1 MEKQCMNIKSKHY
14 KNIQCSNKATIKD
27 YCKKHS
33 KNPIQFSSVLN
44 ISASLIQK
52 FWLKYVDRKRFSRQG
67 PAIHCRS
74 LANNTSEI
82 YSLESVEKIPKTY
95 FFSFSDSQK
104 NIWAFDIRTLSY
116 LLSKSISVQN
126 PYTREYFDS
135 EVLEKIHKRIKWL
148 KQKKYKVMYEEN
160 TVITSDQIWNQY
172 VLDVFSKMDEKGYLV
187 NPDWFH
193 EMDKEDHIV
202 FYRKMYDI
210 WNYRIGLTMKEKN
223 SIVPGFNGRNKLFKH
238 YPTEILDKDEKYLR
252 KTNIVLIQKM
262 ISSVTDKSQNSLGV
276 MYVLMGLCYVS
287 DSVAETFPW
296 IYASII

>member
-14 KNIQCSNKATIKD
+14 KNIQCSNKATIKE

-33 KNPIQFSSVLN
+33 KNPIQFSSSLN

-52 FWLKYVDRKRFSRQG
+52 FWLKYIHRKRFSRQG

-82 YSLESVEKIPKTY
+82 YSLESVEKIPKNY

-135 EVLEKIHKRIKWL
+135 KVLEKIHKRIKWL

-160 TVITSDQIWNQY
+160 TVLTSEQVWNQY

-193 EMDKEDHIV
+193 EMDKEDHIN
-202 FYRKMYDI
+202 FYKKLYTL
-210 WNYRIGLTMKEKN
+210 WNYRLNLTNKEKN
-223 SIVPGFNGRNKLFKH
+223 AIIPSHNSTRNSLFKIED
-238 YPTEILDKDEKYLR
+238 PEIKEEKFLR
-252 KTNIVLIQKM
+252 KNNLQLIERFITSGNDKPQKG
-262 ISSVTDKSQNSLGV
+262 LGV
-276 MYVLMGLCYVS
+276 MYVLMALVQVS
-287 DSVAETFPW
+287 DAVAEAFPW
-296 IYASII
+296 VYASIV